1 VKVPVTDRKIAITP
15 QLIEKRKYNQLAIP
29 AAASV

>member
-1 VKVPVTDRKIAITP
+1 VTDRKIAITP
-15 QLIEKRKYNQLAIP
+15 QLIQKRKYNQLAIP